1 MNKRRGFTLIELL
14 TVMAIIALLV
24 GLLLPALA
32 AARAK
37 AQLTKDQTQIKQ
49 IHAAWATFARDY
61 DGIFPTP
68 GLINRLAIVAPG
80 SPVLDGTHRPG
91 RGPEDLKTNNSAHML
106 SACIM
111 QNYFTPELTVGPTEP
126 SGYVAVKDDYNWA
139 LYDPT
144 ADVYWDS
151 DPLGGVVGNN
161 GAYIPYSVDL
171 GYQEYSGTYARGV
184 SNLSYAHTPIAGERK
199 VNQWRDS
206 LDSRWAVLANRGVI
220 CGDDAPNSQAYKE
233 SITLELHG
241 GDKEWL
247 GNVCYNDNHVDLLH
261 TFWPEG
267 VNFVNDEG
275 DVAPDNIFSNDDQE
289 DCESG
294 LGSDAWL
301 AITIEITDEESWD
314 IATEWD

>member
-1 MNKRRGFTLIELL
+1 MTRKRGFTLIELL

-61 DGIFPTP
+61 DGVFPTP
-68 GLINRLAIVAPG
+68 GLINRLPIVAPG
-80 SPVLDGTHRPG
+80 SVLHGSERPG
-91 RGPEDLKTNNSAHML
+91 RGPEDLETNNHAHVY

-111 QNYFTPELTVGPTEP
+111 QNYFTPELAVGPTEP

-139 LYDPT
+139 LYSPT
-144 ADVYWDS
+144 EDIYWDA
-151 DPLGGVVGNN
+151 DNEGGVVGNN
-161 GAYIPYSVDL
+161 TAYIPYSVDL
-171 GYQEYSGTYARGV
+171 GFANYSGTYARGV
-184 SNLSYAHTPIAGERK
+184 SHLSYAQTPLCGHRK

-206 LDSRWAVLANRGVI
+206 LDSRWAVVGNRGVQG
-220 CGDDAPNSQAYKE
+220 GDDSPGSQKYKE

-267 VNFVNDEG
+267 VNFVKDG
-275 DVAPDNIFSNDDQE
+275 AVQPDNIFANDDQGAE
-289 DCESG
+289 VIDSG

-301 AITIEITDEESWD
+301 AIVIEIEDPTTWD